1 MWESCCT
8 GFLRSQKMPAEE
20 YRKRASEARKL
31 AAECG
36 CEFER
41 RSLLAIA
48 DQFER
53 IADYQNLVAFSALP
67 AAAAGADE
75 AATTSRWPASQAA

>member
-1 MWESCCT
+1 METFHLFSE
-8 GFLRSQKMPAEE
+8 LSKMPSPEE
-20 YRKRASEARKL
+20 YRKRANEARKQ

-48 DQFER
+48 DQLER
-53 IADYQNLVAFSALP
+53 IADYQNLVAFSGP
-67 AAAAGADE
+67 AAEPVQSDAAR
-75 AATTSRWPASQAA
+75 SSSWPATHAA